1 METVGNQTISAAVRR
16 RRGIAALASVVTVA
30 GMLGLSAG
38 FASADTAGNCLWA
51 DTSYAQGAT
60 VGAGGWTFTCGRSL
74 TGDMRWDRGAS
85 AHPTSR
91 VANPGA
97 ATDPTGRFSAGAI
110 QPGTSYN
117 DSCVGE
123 QLVSGRDSV
132 YEAVPDGHN
141 LRWRPAGSIS
151 QWRFDQGDGTAPTAR
166 SVSECRADPQ
176 Y

>member
-1 METVGNQTISAAVRR
+1 METIGNQTISVAVR
-16 RRGIAALASVVTVA
+16 RRGIAALASVVAVA
-30 GMLGLSAG
+30 GTLGLSAG
-38 FASADTAGNCLWA
+38 VASADNAGSCLWA
-51 DTSYAQGAT
+51 DTSYTQGAT

-74 TGDMRWDRGAS
+74 TGDAHWNRAVS
-85 AHPTSR
+85 AHPTSS

-117 DSCVGE
+117 DYCVGD
-123 QLVSGRDSV
+123 QLVTGRDSV
-132 YEAVPDGHN
+132 YEAVPDGHG
-141 LRWRPAGSIS
+141 LRWHPAGSIT

-166 SVSECRADPQ
+166 SVTECRETPQ